1 VYGGGVTQQPNVS
14 MQKDPITAP
23 AAVAGPPID
32 WPPLNSTVMVRMS
45 MASMRS
51 LIASIQQR
59 RTTLQNTQLAKT
71 NAINALTTV
80 AAVIAYD
87 VTTGWPS

>member
-1 VYGGGVTQQPNVS
+1 
-14 MQKDPITAP
+14 
-23 AAVAGPPID
+23 
-32 WPPLNSTVMVRMS
+32 MVRMS

-71 NAINALTTV
+71 NAINALTTM

-87 VTTGWPS
+87 VTTGWPF